1 MVSLCIDGE
10 ARGFTLVKVKGDGAC
25 LFNALSMGMSGT
37 ELHAHAIRSDIVAHV
52 LNRVEDYQ
60 ESICLAG
67 EASATPGRYAQ
78 FMGKPHEY
86 GTFVEITAAAALFQR
101 RIVVVRGGHVECHVG
116 LVEWPMLVME
126 FSGDREK
133 GHFDLLWP
141 SGVELHR
148 STVPYVSPPPRPSLR
163 QLAMEDV
170 VVEHRA
176 YYNAVVEAM
185 EVTQGDGNVAESS
198 SSSGVQCGDSGVVER
213 GEKPQGEAEW
223 TVVKRRGRP
232 PSKTRL
238 RSPPFILTPLIPL
251 IVLAT

>member
-1 MVSLCIDGE
+1 
-10 ARGFTLVKVKGDGAC
+10 
-25 LFNALSMGMSGT
+25 
-37 ELHAHAIRSDIVAHV
+37 
-52 LNRVEDYQ
+52 
-60 ESICLAG
+60 
-67 EASATPGRYAQ
+67 
-78 FMGKPHEY
+78 
-86 GTFVEITAAAALFQR
+86 
-101 RIVVVRGGHVECHVG
+101 
-116 LVEWPMLVME
+116 ME

-198 SSSGVQCGDSGVVER
+198 SSSSSGVQCGDSGVVGR

-251 IVLAT
+251 IVLAKGRST

>member
-1 MVSLCIDGE
+1 MRTPS
-10 ARGFTLVKVKGDGAC
+10 ARTSSPTYSTGLRT
-25 LFNALSMGMSGT
+25 T
-37 ELHAHAIRSDIVAHV
+37 RSPSAS
-52 LNRVEDYQ
+52 RVRHPR
-60 ESICLAG
+60 
-67 EASATPGRYAQ
+67 TPGRYAQ
-78 FMGKPHEY
+78 FMGKPHDY

-116 LVEWPMLVME
+116 LMEWPMLVME
-126 FSGDREK
+126 FSGDRGK

-170 VVEHRA
+170 VVELRA

-185 EVTQGDGNVAESS
+185 EVTQGDGNVAESRSS

-223 TVVKRRGRP
+223 TVVKR
-232 PSKTRL
+232 KYCL
-238 RSPPFILTPLIPL
+238 LITYEAQMRA
-251 IVLAT
+251 IEYGND

>member
-1 MVSLCIDGE
+1 
-10 ARGFTLVKVKGDGAC
+10 
-25 LFNALSMGMSGT
+25 
-37 ELHAHAIRSDIVAHV
+37 
-52 LNRVEDYQ
+52 
-60 ESICLAG
+60 
-67 EASATPGRYAQ
+67 
-78 FMGKPHEY
+78 
-86 GTFVEITAAAALFQR
+86 
-101 RIVVVRGGHVECHVG
+101 
-116 LVEWPMLVME
+116 ME

-148 STVPYVSPPPRPSLR
+148 STVPYVSPPPRPSLP

-176 YYNAVVEAM
+176 YYNAVVEHRAYYNAVVEAM
-185 EVTQGDGNVAESS
+185 EMTQGDGNVAESRS

-213 GEKPQGEAEW
+213 GKKPQGEVEW

-238 RSPPFILTPLIPL
+238 RSPPFIILTPLIPL
-251 IVLAT
+251 IVLTT